1 MGSTGEDDKPT
12 AQHALELVTADPRRA
27 RVLASEAYAQARRWG
42 DRAAESTAERALGL
56 AARELHDA
64 GAALRHLR
72 RAVRVAERAG
82 LAAPA
87 AEARMSLALV
97 LAEAG
102 RPTQALR
109 EIDSAAPVLSGLPAA
124 RLQMQRAL
132 TLDRLSRFEE
142 AMIGYSAAVTAL
154 RRAGDRLWEARA
166 LTNRGV
172 LHAYR
177 GSLRQAEADLR
188 AAEHIYLE
196 LGQDLA
202 AAQVRHNLGFVAAQ
216 AGDVPAAL
224 HWYDLADAHTAP
236 TGRSAIPL
244 LDRCEVLL
252 RAHLLPEATQVAG
265 AALAAAQASRMGL
278 FAAQAQLML
287 AQAAFHTG
295 DLTAARGHAAA
306 AGRRFARQD
315 RPAWAALARYV
326 AVRASAQPHSAR
338 HRRHAQQVAA
348 ELASTGWLTP
358 ALDARLYVAS
368 LAVGRPEGADEL
380 PWVLAATRRGPAEL
394 RARAWHVV
402 ALLRDAAGDTAGARR
417 ALRAGERI
425 LDDYR
430 ASLGATE
437 LRALAGGYAGE
448 LATTG
453 LRMALR
459 TGQTRS
465 VLWWTERGKAA
476 TLRFPAAR
484 PPESQELATDL
495 AELRRVAAGIDPITA
510 TPQSHAPWR
519 EQRALEERIRRRA
532 WHRPGGGER
541 PRPGALL
548 PDLAAALGHRS
559 LLELVDID
567 GELYGITGRNGR
579 FRHGVL
585 GRTAE
590 VTTELEALRFAL
602 RRIVH
607 QHGSAAS
614 QAAAVAAA
622 RYAADRLDQ
631 LIVAPV
637 RACLGDGELVVVPVG
652 ALHALPWA
660 LLPSCRGR
668 PVSVAPSAASW
679 LAASRRSSQGAG
691 RTGPVADRTGPLAHG
706 GGTVVLV
713 AGPGLPHAADEVH
726 RLAEVVPAARLLVGP
741 AARAEPVLSV
751 LDGAALA
758 HIAAHGVFRSDNPM
772 FSHLRLTD
780 GPLTIYDFERLARPP
795 DTVILSACDS
805 GLSAVHPGE
814 ELMGLATALLG
825 LGTQRVLG
833 SVLPAHDEAAL
844 ELMTGVYHRL
854 AAGDTLAA
862 ALAAAQPA
870 AGEQLDQQTVTATAF
885 VCFGAG

>member
-265 AALAAAQASRMGL
+265 AALAAARASRMGL

-631 LIVAPV
+631 LVVAPV

-668 PVSVAPSAASW
+668 PISVAPSVASW
-679 LAASRRSSQGAG
+679 LAANRPGRVAG
-691 RTGPVADRTGPLAHG
+691 RPEAATDHA
-706 GGTVVLV
+706 GGTVLV
-713 AGPGLPHAADEVH
+713 AGPDLPHADAEVR
-726 RLAEVVPAARLLVGP
+726 RLAGTVGPARLLVGQS
-741 AARAEPVLSV
+741 ARAEPVLSA
-751 LDGAALA
+751 LDGASLA
-758 HIAAHGVFRSDNPM
+758 HIAAHGVFRADNPM

-780 GPLTIYDFERLARPP
+780 GPLTIYDLERLARPP

-825 LGTQRVLG
+825 LGTRRVLG
-833 SVLPAHDEAAL
+833 SVLPAQDEATL
-844 ELMTGVYHRL
+844 DLMTKVYSRL
-854 AAGDTLAA
+854 SAGDGLAT
-862 ALAAAQPA
+862 ALAAAQVA
-870 AGEQLDQQTVTATAF
+870 ADGQLDQRTVTATAF